1 MKDRK
6 EVIEILWDGLKAAA
20 HYGENYVNGINVAE
34 QLYARIAPLREFPEE
49 AVILCQKFDTSQR
62 WLYDPIGD
70 SPPKYSLTELITD
83 LKRLWEGTE
92 AIVIDGYRFPFTPIP
107 FHPGPEGICPTCGG
121 DRKLGTVPKEQKHW
135 VACPACGGTGDR
147 RVGERR
153 VNDEKYWPPGFG
165 RRIKGSDDD
174 RRFYTTRKVDEIIKH
189 EMGGFPY
196 SACKYVPLG
205 RRSNG
210 KSRRKGVTTR
220 RDGEER
226 RKGEKS

>member
-1 MKDRK
+1 MDKQ
-6 EVIEILWDGLKAAA
+6 EVIEILWDKLKNAA
-20 HYGENYVNGINVAE
+20 HYGENYVNGINIAE

-49 AVILCQKFDTSQR
+49 EFHALLLRFNGMDTASA
-62 WLYDPIGD
+62 WLDD
-70 SPPKYSLTELITD
+70 C
-83 LKRLWEGTE
+83 KRLWEGT
-92 AIVIDGYRFPFTPIP
+92 DCDY
-107 FHPGPEGICPTCGG
+107 
-121 DRKLGTVPKEQKHW
+121 
-135 VACPACGGTGDR
+135 TGER